1 VTPYGRSLS
10 EEMPWKNFGQMTNAE
25 LKALWMYLQ
34 SLPALEQGG

>member
-1 VTPYGRSLS
+1 
-10 EEMPWKNFGQMTNAE
+10 MPWKYFGKMSDDE